1 LAFLQLLRRNP
12 SLARGFKRYETD
24 AIVYWRNVIPTDPN
38 YVDTNMRLQIYQ
50 LKLKNRSLQFGLP
63 SYANCP

>member
-1 LAFLQLLRRNP
+1 
-12 SLARGFKRYETD
+12 LARGFKRYETD